1 MPAVTSIYTI
11 PALRIAHKSCITP
24 LCTFAGWKTMKFIG
38 KLLVYLLVA
47 LLIVILALYILLQTR
62 WGAAQVSSWVTVN
75 TDYELSF
82 DKMNHRFSSPS
93 HLILEN
99 VTFGRDGKPA
109 TLVAKKVDIGLSSR
123 QVTDPLHMDTIT
135 LFDGTLNLSP
145 QTAPLPLQADRLQ
158 LSNMA
163 FNSPNTEWDLS
174 AQKVTGGVS
183 PWQPE
188 AGNVLGKNAQI
199 QMSAGSL
206 TLNGVPATNVLI
218 EGQLNGKEV
227 VLNTIGADM
236 ARGSLTGSALRNADG
251 SWVIDTLRLNEIRL
265 QSDKTLMAF
274 FAPLGTIP
282 SLQIGR
288 LDVTDARLQGPD
300 WAVTDLDLSLRNLT
314 ISKGDWQSQDG
325 RLSMNASE
333 FIYGSLHLFDP
344 ILNAEFSPQG
354 MALRQFTSRWEGGM
368 VRTSGNWLRDGK
380 ALVLDDVAIA
390 GLEYTLPQNWKALWM
405 EPLPE
410 WLNSVTL
417 QKFGLSRNLVI
428 DIDPAFPWQITSLD
442 GYGANLQLVKDHQWG
457 VWSGS
462 ATLNGAAATFNRVDV
477 RRPSL
482 ALNANAATVNIT
494 DLSAFTEKGILEAT
508 ATVSQLPQRQT
519 TVSLNGRGVPL
530 NVLQQWG
537 WPALPVTGDGNIQ
550 LTASGS
556 VQANAPL
563 KPTVNGKLSAVNM
576 DKQQV
581 EQTMTGGVVSTV
593 APVQ

>member
-1 MPAVTSIYTI
+1 
-11 PALRIAHKSCITP
+11 
-24 LCTFAGWKTMKFIG
+24 MKFIG
-38 KLLVYLLVA
+38 KLLVYLLIA
-47 LLIVILALYILLQTR
+47 LLVVVLAFYILLQTR
-62 WGAAQVSSWVTVN
+62 WGASQVSSWITVN

-82 DKMNHRFSSPS
+82 DLMDHRFSSPS
-93 HLILEN
+93 HIILEN

-145 QTAPLPLQADRLQ
+145 QTAPLPFQADRLQ
-158 LSNMA
+158 LNNMA

-183 PWQPE
+183 PWQPK

-206 TLNGVPATNVLI
+206 TLNGVPASNVLI
-218 EGQLNGKEV
+218 QGQLNGKEV

-251 SWVIDTLRLNEIRL
+251 SWVIDSMRLNEIRL
-265 QSDKTLMAF
+265 QSDKSLLDFFTPITTL
-274 FAPLGTIP
+274 P

-288 LDVTDARLQGPD
+288 LEVTDARLQGPD

-314 ISKGDWQSQDG
+314 LSKGDWQSQDG

-344 ILNAEFSPQG
+344 IMNAEFSPQG
-354 MALRQFTSRWEGGM
+354 IALRQLTSRWEGGM

-380 ALVLDDVAIA
+380 ALVLDDAAIA
-390 GLEYTLPQNWKALWM
+390 GLEYTLPENWKTLWM
-405 EPLPE
+405 EQLPQ
-410 WLNSVTL
+410 WLDSVKL
-417 QKFGLSRNLVI
+417 NKFSLSRNLVI
-428 DIDPAFPWQITSLD
+428 DIDPTFPWQITSLD
-442 GYGANLQLVKDHQWG
+442 GYGANLQIAKDRQWG
-457 VWSGS
+457 VWGGS

-530 NVLQQWG
+530 NVVQQWG
-537 WPALPVTGDGNIQ
+537 WPALPITGDGNIQ

-556 VQANAPL
+556 VQASAPL
-563 KPTVNGKLSAVNM
+563 KPTVNGKLNAVNM

-581 EQTMTGGVVSTV
+581 QQTMTGGVVST
-593 APVQ
+593 APSLQPSP

>member
-1 MPAVTSIYTI
+1 
-11 PALRIAHKSCITP
+11 
-24 LCTFAGWKTMKFIG
+24 MKFIG

-265 QSDKTLMAF
+265 QSDNTLTAF
-274 FAPLGTIP
+274 FAPLATIP

-288 LDVTDARLQGPD
+288 LEVTDARLQGPD

-442 GYGANLQLVKDHQWG
+442 GYGANLQLVKDRQWG

-563 KPTVNGKLSAVNM
+563 KATVNGKLSAVNM

-581 EQTMTGGVVSTV
+581 EQTMTGGIVST
-593 APVQ
+593 PVQ

>member
-1 MPAVTSIYTI
+1 
-11 PALRIAHKSCITP
+11 
-24 LCTFAGWKTMKFIG
+24 MKFIG

-93 HLILEN
+93 HRILEN

-123 QVTDPLHMDTIT
+123 QVTNPLHMDAIT

-218 EGQLNGKEV
+218 EGRLNGKEV

-265 QSDKTLMAF
+265 QSDNTLKAF
-274 FAPLGTIP
+274 FAPLATIP

-288 LDVTDARLQGPD
+288 LEVTDARLQGPD

-442 GYGANLQLVKDHQWG
+442 GYGANLQLVKDRQWG

-581 EQTMTGGVVSTV
+581 EQTMTGGIVST
-593 APVQ
+593 PVQ

>member
-1 MPAVTSIYTI
+1 
-11 PALRIAHKSCITP
+11 
-24 LCTFAGWKTMKFIG
+24 MKFIG

-265 QSDKTLMAF
+265 QSDNTLTAF
-274 FAPLGTIP
+274 FAPLATIP

-288 LDVTDARLQGPD
+288 LEVTDARLQGPD

-442 GYGANLQLVKDHQWG
+442 GYGANLQLVKDRQWG

-581 EQTMTGGVVSTV
+581 EQTMTGGIVST
-593 APVQ
+593 PVQ

>member
-1 MPAVTSIYTI
+1 
-11 PALRIAHKSCITP
+11 
-24 LCTFAGWKTMKFIG
+24 MKFIG
-38 KLLVYLLVA
+38 KLLVYLLLA
-47 LLIVILALYILLQTR
+47 LLVVVLAFYILLQTR
-62 WGAAQVSSWVTVN
+62 WGASQVSNWVTVN
-75 TDYELSF
+75 TDYELNF
-82 DKMNHRFSSPS
+82 DLMDHRFSSPS

-123 QVTDPLHMDTIT
+123 QITDPLHMDTIT

-145 QTAPLPLQADRLQ
+145 QTAPLPFQADRLQ
-158 LSNMA
+158 LNNMA

-206 TLNGVPATNVLI
+206 TLNGVPASNVLI
-218 EGQLNGKEV
+218 QGQLNGKEV
-227 VLNTIGADM
+227 VLSTIGADM

-251 SWVIDTLRLNEIRL
+251 SWIIDSMRLNEIRL
-265 QSDKTLMAF
+265 QSDKSLKDF
-274 FAPLGTIP
+274 FAPVTTLP

-288 LDVTDARLQGPD
+288 LEVTDARLQGPD

-314 ISKGDWQSQDG
+314 LSKGDWQSQEG

-354 MALRQFTSRWEGGM
+354 IALRQFTSRWEGGM

-380 ALVLDDVAIA
+380 ALVLDDAAIA
-390 GLEYTLPQNWKALWM
+390 GLEYTLPENWKTLWM
-405 EPLPE
+405 DPLPE

-417 QKFGLSRNLVI
+417 KKFGLSRNLVI

-442 GYGANLQLVKDHQWG
+442 GYGANLQLAKDRQWG
-457 VWSGS
+457 VWGGS

-537 WPALPVTGDGNIQ
+537 WPALPITGDGNIQ

-556 VQANAPL
+556 VQASAPL

-581 EQTMTGGVVSTV
+581 QQTMTGGVVSAVTP
-593 APVQ
+593 AQ

>member
-1 MPAVTSIYTI
+1 
-11 PALRIAHKSCITP
+11 
-24 LCTFAGWKTMKFIG
+24 MKFIG
-38 KLLVYLLVA
+38 KLLIYLLVA
-47 LLIVILALYILLQTR
+47 LLIVLLAFYILLQTR
-62 WGAAQVSSWVTVN
+62 WGASQVSSWVTVN

-93 HLILEN
+93 HIILEN

-123 QVTDPLHMDTIT
+123 QITDPLHMDTIT

-145 QTAPLPLQADRLQ
+145 QTAPLPFQADRLQ
-158 LSNMA
+158 LNNMA

-188 AGNVLGKNAQI
+188 AGNVLGNNAQI

-227 VLNTIGADM
+227 VLKTIGADM

-251 SWVIDTLRLNEIRL
+251 SWIIDTMRLNEIRL

-274 FAPLGTIP
+274 FAPLASIP

-314 ISKGDWQSQDG
+314 LSKGDWQSQEG

-390 GLEYTLPQNWKALWM
+390 GLEYTLPQNWKTLWM

-442 GYGANLQLVKDHQWG
+442 GYGANLQLVKDRQWG
-457 VWSGS
+457 IWGGS

-537 WPALPVTGDGNIQ
+537 WPALPITGDGNIQ

-556 VQANAPL
+556 VQASAPL
-563 KPTVNGKLSAVNM
+563 KPTVSGKLNAVNM

-581 EQTMTGGVVSTV
+581 QQTMTGGVVST
-593 APVQ
+593 APSPQPSPCVRSGDLVNTCSGTW

>member
-1 MPAVTSIYTI
+1 
-11 PALRIAHKSCITP
+11 
-24 LCTFAGWKTMKFIG
+24 MKFIG

-47 LLIVILALYILLQTR
+47 LLIVVLALYILLQTR
-62 WGAAQVSSWVTVN
+62 WGASQVSSWVTVN
-75 TDYELSF
+75 TDYELNF
-82 DKMNHRFSSPS
+82 DLMDHRFSSPS
-93 HLILEN
+93 HIILEN

-123 QVTDPLHMDTIT
+123 QFTDPLHMDTIT
-135 LFDGTLNLSP
+135 LSDGTLNLSP
-145 QTAPLPLQADRLQ
+145 QTAPLPFQADRLQ
-158 LSNMA
+158 LDNMA

-188 AGNVLGKNAQI
+188 AGNVLGQNAQI

-206 TLNGVPATNVLI
+206 TLNGVPASNVLI
-218 EGQLNGKEV
+218 QGQINCKEV

-236 ARGSLTGSALRNADG
+236 ARGSLTGSALRNADA
-251 SWVIDTLRLNEIRL
+251 SWIIDTLRLNETRL
-265 QSDKTLMAF
+265 QSDKSLMDFFTPITTL
-274 FAPLGTIP
+274 P

-288 LDVTDARLQGPD
+288 LEVTDASLQGPD
-300 WAVTDLDLSLRNLT
+300 WAVTDLDLSLRNMTL
-314 ISKGDWQSQDG
+314 SKGDWQSQEG

-333 FIYGSLHLFDP
+333 FIYGSVHLFDP

-354 MALRQFTSRWEGGM
+354 VALRQFTSRWEGGM

-380 ALVLDDVAIA
+380 ALELDDAAIA
-390 GLEYTLPQNWKALWM
+390 GLEYTLPQNWKTLWM
-405 EPLPE
+405 DPLPE

-417 QKFGLSRNLVI
+417 KKFGLSRNLVI

-442 GYGANLQLVKDHQWG
+442 GYGANLQVVKDRQWG
-457 VWSGS
+457 VWGGS

-482 ALNANAATVNIT
+482 SLNANASTVNIT
-494 DLSAFTEKGILEAT
+494 ELSAFTEKGILEAT

-530 NVLQQWG
+530 NIINQWG

-550 LTASGS
+550 LTATGS

-563 KPTVNGKLSAVNM
+563 KPTVNGKLSAANM

-581 EQTMTGGVVSTV
+581 QQVMTGGVVTTV
-593 APVQ
+593 PAAPPSPQPSP

>member
-1 MPAVTSIYTI
+1 
-11 PALRIAHKSCITP
+11 
-24 LCTFAGWKTMKFIG
+24 MKFIG
-38 KLLVYLLVA
+38 KLLIYLLVA
-47 LLIVILALYILLQTR
+47 LLIVVLAFYFLLQTR
-62 WGAAQVSSWVTVN
+62 WGASQASNWVTEN
-75 TDYELSF
+75 TAYELNF
-82 DKMNHRFSSPS
+82 DQMDHRFSSPS
-93 HLILEN
+93 HIVLKN

-109 TLVAKKVDIGLSSR
+109 TLVAKTVDIGLSSR
-123 QVTDPLHMDTIT
+123 QITDPLHMDTIT

-145 QTAPLPLQADRLQ
+145 QTAPLPFQADRLQ
-158 LSNMA
+158 LNNMA

-218 EGQLNGKEV
+218 EGKLNGKEV

-236 ARGSLTGSALRNADG
+236 ARGSLTGSAQRNADG
-251 SWVIDTLRLNEIRL
+251 GWVIDTLRLNDIRL
-265 QSDKTLMAF
+265 QSEKTLADF
-274 FAPLGTIP
+274 FAPLTTVP

-288 LDVTDARLQGPD
+288 LEVTDARLQGPD

-314 ISKGDWQSQDG
+314 LAKGDWQSQDG

-344 ILNAEFSPQG
+344 ILNTEFSPQG
-354 MALRQFTSRWEGGM
+354 ITLRQFTSRWEGGM

-380 ALVLDDVAIA
+380 ALVLDDAAIA
-390 GLEYTLPQNWKALWM
+390 GLEYTLPENWKTLWM
-405 EPLPE
+405 ETLPE

-417 QKFGLSRNLVI
+417 KKFGLSRNLVI

-442 GYGANLQLVKDHQWG
+442 GYGANLQLAKDRQWG
-457 VWSGS
+457 VWGGS

-494 DLSAFTEKGILEAT
+494 ELSAFTEKGILEAT
-508 ATVSQLPQRQT
+508 ATISQLAQRQT

-530 NVLQQWG
+530 NIINQWG
-537 WPALPVTGDGNIQ
+537 WPALPIAGDGNMQ

-556 VQANAPL
+556 IQAHAPL

-581 EQTMTGGVVSTV
+581 QQTMTGGVVST
-593 APVQ
+593 PVQ

>member
-1 MPAVTSIYTI
+1 
-11 PALRIAHKSCITP
+11 
-24 LCTFAGWKTMKFIG
+24 MKFIG

-47 LLIVILALYILLQTR
+47 LLIVMLVLYILLQTR

-123 QVTDPLHMDTIT
+123 QITDPLHVDTIT

-145 QTAPLPLQADRLQ
+145 QTAPLPFQADRLQ
-158 LSNMA
+158 LNNMA

-188 AGNVLGKNAQI
+188 AGNVLGNHAQI

-251 SWVIDTLRLNEIRL
+251 SWIIDTMRLNEIRL
-265 QSDKTLMAF
+265 QSDKTLTAF
-274 FAPLGTIP
+274 FAPLATIP

-314 ISKGDWQSQDG
+314 LSKGDWQSQEG

-405 EPLPE
+405 APLPE

-442 GYGANLQLVKDHQWG
+442 GYGANLQLVKDRQWG
-457 VWSGS
+457 VWGGS

-519 TVSLNGRGVPL
+519 AVSLNGRGVPL
-530 NVLQQWG
+530 SVLQQWG
-537 WPALPVTGDGNIQ
+537 WPALPIAGDGNIQ

-581 EQTMTGGVVSTV
+581 EQTMTGGEVST
-593 APVQ
+593 PVQ

>member
-1 MPAVTSIYTI
+1 
-11 PALRIAHKSCITP
+11 
-24 LCTFAGWKTMKFIG
+24 MKFIG

-62 WGAAQVSSWVTVN
+62 WGATQVSSWVTVN

-123 QVTDPLHMDTIT
+123 QITDPLHVDTIT

-145 QTAPLPLQADRLQ
+145 QTAPLPFQADRLQ
-158 LSNMA
+158 LNNMA

-188 AGNVLGKNAQI
+188 AGNVLGNHAQI

-206 TLNGVPATNVLI
+206 ALNGVPATNVLI

-251 SWVIDTLRLNEIRL
+251 SWIIDTMRLNEIRL
-265 QSDKTLMAF
+265 QSDKTLTAF
-274 FAPLGTIP
+274 FAPLATIP

-314 ISKGDWQSQDG
+314 LSKGDWQSQEG

-405 EPLPE
+405 APLPE

-442 GYGANLQLVKDHQWG
+442 GYGANLQLVKDRQWG
-457 VWSGS
+457 VWGGS

-530 NVLQQWG
+530 SVLQQWG
-537 WPALPVTGDGNIQ
+537 WPALPIAGDGNIQ

-556 VQANAPL
+556 VQASAPL

-581 EQTMTGGVVSTV
+581 KQTMTGGVVSAM
-593 APVQ
+593 APAQ